1 MADALCGPANPLQN
15 LQKHSQVDRTLQQ
28 DRLVGHRQSP
38 SQVTCSPSKIFD
50 YYHAPTDRIQLQ
62 GFRTSDPRAGAI
74 VDADFH
80 AFENAA
86 PGPFQFQQQP
96 AAFHAQAAAGPGPV
110 AGWAAD
116 FKRLSLTEQQSQQS
130 HQSQSPIPVPAGQFR
145 AEAPLVRST
154 TLGGWQ
160 NEFVRQR
167 SSPVAQGKQAVRDPG
182 PMVDSFSSSSMMMGN
197 NYSYDYSQ
205 QQQQSMYQHSH
216 MAGVGVYGGGSVMGG
231 GLDQQQQQ
239 QQHAQMS
246 DVDYEAAFAEVIAHA
261 QEMDQQQQFEDT
273 QTQQPASVDQLGES
287 LQQAESDQTI
297 KIGSDAIQYRDQKAD
312 SQKNPEQDRRDADEL
327 ARTAGLL
334 LNSVQHD
341 TSSKFQNSQ
350 FLDLMRRIRDRE
362 VEVQNNDLQ
371 TVGSNSQSHSQTL
384 HNRQPQ
390 QNQTST
396 AQEDMPSHFQFPDM
410 DAVYA
415 PDVAAHDTDTEQ
427 QQHPLHRSPFT
438 TYGFDDDSNAPAM
451 QPQQNQTG
459 DALHPGGKWYPDQQ
473 SPRPGAARVEE
484 LSMSGAI
491 PSGGDG
497 IIDDGA
503 GLERMVSASEFGHVD
518 GTAGLARRF
527 VPGDAWAGPAA
538 GDAEMGA

>member
-38 SQVTCSPSKIFD
+38 N
-50 YYHAPTDRIQLQ
+50 Q
-62 GFRTSDPRAGAI
+62 GFRTSDPRAGA

-86 PGPFQFQQQP
+86 PSPFQFQHPQPQQQGP
-96 AAFHAQAAAGPGPV
+96 VFHPQGPV

-116 FKRLSLTEQQSQQS
+116 FKRLSLTEPQS
-130 HQSQSPIPVPAGQFR
+130 HSQSPIPMPAGQFR

-182 PMVDSFSSSSMMMGN
+182 PILDSFGGQSASSMMMGGN
-197 NYSYDYSQ
+197 YNYS
-205 QQQQSMYQHSH
+205 QQSMYQSH
-216 MAGVGVYGGGSVMGG
+216 MAGVGVYGGTLS
-231 GLDQQQQQ
+231 DQQQQGYAVSGASMTME
-239 QQHAQMS
+239 QQHAQLS

-261 QEMDQQQQFEDT
+261 QEMDQQQQ
-273 QTQQPASVDQLGES
+273 TQQPASIDQLES
-287 LQQAESDQTI
+287 QQLQQPESEQPI

-312 SQKNPEQDRRDADEL
+312 SQKSPEEDRRDADEL

-362 VEVQNNDLQ
+362 IEVQNNDLQ
-371 TVGSNSQSHSQTL
+371 TVGGSHSNSQTL
-384 HNRQPQ
+384 HNTQQQQQTHQPYTTQ
-390 QNQTST
+390 QDQDLT
-396 AQEDMPSHFQFPDM
+396 SHFQFPDM

-415 PDVAAHDTDTEQ
+415 PDVAAHDTDPQ
-427 QQHPLHRSPFT
+427 YQHPLHRSPFT
-438 TYGFDDDSNAPAM
+438 TYGFDDDINIAM

-518 GTAGLARRF
+518 ETAGLARRF
-527 VPGDAWAGPAA
+527 VPGDAWAGAAA